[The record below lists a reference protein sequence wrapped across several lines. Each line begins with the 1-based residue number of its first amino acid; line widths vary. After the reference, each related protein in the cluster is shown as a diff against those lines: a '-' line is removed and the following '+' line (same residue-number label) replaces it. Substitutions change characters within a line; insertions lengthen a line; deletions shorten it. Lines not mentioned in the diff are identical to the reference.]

1 MRCCALWLTDEDSL
15 MKSNWR
21 RVTDT
26 LTYWG
31 ERCTS
36 SLKMSVMCEEEWCLC
51 LSWSFM
57 EKQYVVH
64 WWCADRSDKVL
75 YNCLSPLLSYPSPLP
90 SSLPPSCSLSNKHP
104 MEHCGSLTKT
114 RPGRRLWSKWHSE
127 QRRRRRRTKQK
138 RQTRERKKKWIMNT
152 VSQFPCQRKEKEKE
166 QGQEED
172 KRVRGWRGRIQ

>member
-15 MKSNWR
+15 MKSHWR

-36 SLKMSVMCEEEWCLC
+36 SLKMSLTCEEEWCLC
-51 LSWSFM
+51 LSWSVM
-57 EKQYVVH
+57 EKQHVVH
-64 WWCADRSDKVL
+64 WRCADCSDKVL
-75 YNCLSPLLSYPSPLP
+75 CNCLCSVSLFSFLNDLLSFPIHPLFPLP

-104 MEHCGSLTKT
+104 TEHCGSLTKT

-127 QRRRRRRTKQK
+127 QRRRRSFPV
-138 RQTRERKKKWIMNT
+138 REKKK
-152 VSQFPCQRKEKEKE
+152 
-166 QGQEED
+166 
-172 KRVRGWRGRIQ
+172 KRSKDRGRTNEWGNGEEGYSRKCVTS